1 MKRNIITILFLLIGA
16 TSAYSQEIQTIFRN
30 NGTGH
35 GGYGAITNKFTTING
50 EFANMC
56 GIYGGWYINH
66 KFLVGVSAAAVT
78 NDIRVPQKYSVNP
91 DIPMSY
97 EFGQVGLVTEYVLG
111 SNKAVHFA
119 FNLFT
124 GAGFTVQ
131 YDREGYGDEWEW
143 HDDDDDSHHDENW
156 FFVAEPGVQV
166 EVNITRWM
174 RFSPGVSY
182 RIASGSDGLGLS
194 DAKLSDM
201 SYNLTLK
208 FGKF

>member
-1 MKRNIITILFLLIGA
+1 MKRKIFTIFFLVMSTLA
-16 TSAYSQEIQTIFRN
+16 ASAQEIQTIFRN
-30 NGTGH
+30 NGVGH
-35 GGYGAITNKFTTING
+35 GGYGAITNKFTSING

-66 KFLVGVSAAAVT
+66 KFLLGVGAAAVT
-78 NDIRVPQKYSVNP
+78 NDIRVPQQYSVNP
-91 DIPMSY
+91 TIPMSY

-131 YDREGYGDEWEW
+131 YDRDGNDDWEW
-143 HDDDDDSHHDENW
+143 DDNDDDEHRDENW
-156 FFVAEPGVQV
+156 FFVAEPGVQA

-174 RFSPGVSY
+174 RFSPGISY
-182 RIASGSDGLGLS
+182 RIASGADGLGLS
-194 DAKLSDM
+194 DSKLSDM

>member
-1 MKRNIITILFLLIGA
+1 MKRNFFTILLILAGA
-16 TSAYSQEIQTIFRN
+16 TSSYAQEIQTIFRN
-30 NGTGH
+30 NGVGH
-35 GGYGAITNKFTTING
+35 GGYGALTNKFTTING

-66 KFLVGVSAAAVT
+66 KFLLGVGASAVT
-78 NDIRVPQKYSVNP
+78 NDIRVPQQYSVNP
-91 DIPMSY
+91 DVPMSY

-111 SNKAVHFA
+111 SNKAVHVA

-131 YDREGYGDEWEW
+131 YDRQSNNNDWEW
-143 HDDDDDSHHDENW
+143 DADEEEHHDENW

-182 RIASGSDGLGLS
+182 RIASGSDALGLT

>member
-1 MKRNIITILFLLIGA
+1 MKRTIYTLLLLVVLAITTQA
-16 TSAYSQEIQTIFRN
+16 QEIQTVFRN
-30 NGTGH
+30 NGVGH
-35 GGYGAITNKFTTING
+35 GAYGALTNKFTSING

-66 KFLVGVSAAAVT
+66 KFLLGVGAAAVT
-78 NDIRVPQKYSVNP
+78 NDIRVPQQHSINP

-111 SNKAVHFA
+111 SNRAVHVA

-131 YDREGYGDEWEW
+131 YDREGNDNDWQW
-143 HDDDDDSHHDENW
+143 DDDERDHHDENW
-156 FFVAEPGVQV
+156 FFLAEPGVQV
-166 EVNITRWM
+166 EVNLTRWM

-182 RIASGSDGLGLS
+182 RIASGSEGRGLTDS
-194 DAKLSDM
+194 SLSDM
-201 SYNLTLK
+201 SYNVTLK